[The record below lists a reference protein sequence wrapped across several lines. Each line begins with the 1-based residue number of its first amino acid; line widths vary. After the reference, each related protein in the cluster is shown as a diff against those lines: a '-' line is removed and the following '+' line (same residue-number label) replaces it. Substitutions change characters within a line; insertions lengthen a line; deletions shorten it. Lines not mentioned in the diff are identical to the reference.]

1 MSGGRRAR
9 RIATLL
15 IRFSVELTQ
24 RMRISLCAAFTVCKA
39 VIDTI
44 DKSLT
49 DEDRKDLVAIESKMF
64 KWCAGSKGK
73 DKTMVSSHAAAR
85 CWAAAATVAAAAA
98 ASAAASP
105 AWVAERVVCVAGAH
119 AHASCSA
126 VLLHWRWRCGVWH
139 GGRCEA

>member
-1 MSGGRRAR
+1 
-9 RIATLL
+9 
-15 IRFSVELTQ
+15 
-24 RMRISLCAAFTVCKA
+24 MRISLYAAFTVCKA

-49 DEDRKDLVAIESKMF
+49 DEDRKDLVAIETKMF

-85 CWAAAATVAAAAA
+85 CWAAAATVAVAAAAAAAAA
-98 ASAAASP
+98 ASAAASQ
-105 AWVAERVVCVAGAH
+105 AWVAERIACVAGAH

>member
-85 CWAAAATVAAAAA
+85 CWAAAATGAQPVGGCLWQRRSPRLLARSGGEPIYGGGYSARGRHAAL
-98 ASAAASP
+98 
-105 AWVAERVVCVAGAH
+105 G
-119 AHASCSA
+119 
-126 VLLHWRWRCGVWH
+126 LWRAC
-139 GGRCEA
+139 